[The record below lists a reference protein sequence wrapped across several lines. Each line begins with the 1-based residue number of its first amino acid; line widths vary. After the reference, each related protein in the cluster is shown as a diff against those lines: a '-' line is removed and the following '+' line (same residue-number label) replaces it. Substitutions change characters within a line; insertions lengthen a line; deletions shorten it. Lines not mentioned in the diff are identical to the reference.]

1 MFSHKFKDFIIKNS
15 VKKRLS
21 NVKHIA
27 STNSVQTIGIIFDE
41 SHNTH
46 REKLMNEIKKW
57 QLSPLSIEFIVFKD
71 KVKKTEV
78 FDYSVFSNKDIT
90 WNASFTNAAVNQFSA
105 KNFDLLIS
113 YYDEEKA
120 ALLLL
125 THISKANFKVGFSS
139 VDHRLNHFLIQTEI
153 DKSATFAEELFK
165 YLKILKKI

>member
-41 SHNTH
+41 TQGSQ
-46 REKLMNEIKKW
+46 REKLINEIKKW
-57 QLSPLSIEFIVFKD
+57 QVAPLSIEFIVFKD
-71 KVKKTEV
+71 KVKKTEQ
-78 FDYSVFSNKDIT
+78 FDYAVFSNKDIT
-90 WNASFTNAAVNQFSA
+90 WNASFTNSEVNQFSA
-105 KNFDLLIS
+105 KNFDLLVS

-120 ALLLL
+120 ALLLITQL
-125 THISKANFKVGFSS
+125 SKANFKVGFSS
-139 VDHRLNHFLIQTEI
+139 IDHRLNHFLIQTEI
-153 DKSATFAEELFK
+153 DKCATFAEELFK